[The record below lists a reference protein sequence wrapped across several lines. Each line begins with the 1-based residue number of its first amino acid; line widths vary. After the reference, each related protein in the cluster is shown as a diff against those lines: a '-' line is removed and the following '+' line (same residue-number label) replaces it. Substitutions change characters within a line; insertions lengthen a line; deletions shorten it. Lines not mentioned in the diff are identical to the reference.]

1 MKPVGRTYRVFDGVF
16 GYKLWGFAF
25 SDGGDT
31 LLLTEFFSGSDQW
44 MPIAF
49 IAFPSSP
56 DKVEEWMEKDLRMVL
71 NSTLNIRY
79 PLNAEPI
86 TVAEDNGKELE
97 KAIEARLSDAVQY
110 YEVSEKGTVTKRGF
124 GYVPVDNGNV

>member
-1 MKPVGRTYRVFDGVF
+1 
-16 GYKLWGFAF
+16 
-25 SDGGDT
+25 
-31 LLLTEFFSGSDQW
+31 
-44 MPIAF
+44 
-49 IAFPSSP
+49 
-56 DKVEEWMEKDLRMVL
+56 MEKDLRMVL

-124 GYVPVDNGNV
+124 GHKGTKS